1 MKKALISMSLIM
13 MTSTLL
19 FADTNSTKKI
29 APISEAEKK
38 AVMDANIFE
47 VPSAGALANHL
58 QRSLGKIEWSKF
70 MNLKVQGVS
79 TFSLRRRA
87 LHLGAEGADAY
98 FLAIAND
105 AAHLKG
111 ISISIK
117 NTLNKIMLD
126 KKPLSK
132 RVGKEN
138 LKELKKSIKAKKWAK
153 VLDKITTLKDKISQE
168 LIKHK
173 ENDLKVLNDVGGW
186 LEGYRLS
193 VEGFNA
199 NFTAET
205 TDVLVQGDL
214 IQYLLTELKGVQGF
228 NEKEMLI
235 EVLTDIKKVLSH
247 ATKEY
252 RLSKKQVV
260 ELSKILS
267 KTKTIL

>member
-1 MKKALISMSLIM
+1 MKKTLVSMSLIV

-19 FADTNSTKKI
+19 FADTNNAKKI

-38 AVMDANIFE
+38 AVMNANIFE

-58 QRSLGKIEWSKF
+58 QRSLGKIDWSKF
-70 MNLKVQGVS
+70 MNFKIQDISKL
-79 TFSLRRRA
+79 SLRRRA
-87 LHLGAEGADAY
+87 LHLGAKGADAY

-105 AAHLKG
+105 ATHLNGVSK
-111 ISISIK
+111 SIN
-117 NTLNKIMLD
+117 NTLNKIEID

-132 RVGKEN
+132 RVGKAN
-138 LKELKKSIKAKKWAK
+138 LKALEENIKAKKWAK

-168 LIKHK
+168 FIKHK
-173 ENDLKVLNDVGGW
+173 EHDLKVLNDVGGW

-199 NFTAET
+199 NFKAET
-205 TDVLVQGDL
+205 TDVLVQSDL
-214 IQYLLTELKGVQGF
+214 IKYLLNELKSVQSF
-228 NEKEMLI
+228 NEKGMLVQ
-235 EVLTDIKKVLSH
+235 VLTDIKKVLMQ
-247 ATKEY
+247 ATKEN